1 MLNLGCNALTILPT
15 EIGKLTDLTWL
26 SLSSNSLTILPPEIG
41 KLTDLKVLIVYKTP
55 LEEPPLSVAERGIDA
70 IRDYFEQLNA

>member
-1 MLNLGCNALTILPT
+1 
-15 EIGKLTDLTWL
+15 
-26 SLSSNSLTILPPEIG
+26 
-41 KLTDLKVLIVYKTP
+41 VLIVYKTP